1 MFSFIKWFGSLVER
15 LKRNKGLWFTTL
27 TTISLIGIFASLYF
41 VNFLVSDVAKKT
53 YENQKNHY
61 VLELK
66 NKFKEQEN
74 FIESVASVVAKDR
87 SIANLIF
94 NDDDNSSK
102 KLNSEIKVLEQKL
115 NEINGKG
122 VFTLSLTH
130 SKKAQKVVSVDVGKK
145 GTVIRATVPMANK
158 SGDII
163 NVDLQE
169 SIIKL
174 VQIYKKEDKDFAF
187 FVTENSIN
195 KIDTDIKRKLY
206 QTVDDRFFYHSKVFN
221 ENLIQDIKKPLVD
234 TKLENDGYIK
244 SAKYFSVYEKIYD
257 KDGNLA
263 GIAVVAEEI
272 KNDNSFVNL
281 VKNLVNS
288 VTLVALGL
296 IISMILFLF

>member
-94 NDDDNSSK
+94 NDDENSSK
-102 KLNSEIKVLEQKL
+102 KLDGELKVLEQKL

-122 VFTLSLTH
+122 VFNLSLIH

-145 GTVIRATVPMANK
+145 GT
-158 SGDII
+158 
-163 NVDLQE
+163 L
-169 SIIKL
+169 
-174 VQIYKKEDKDFAF
+174 ED
-187 FVTENSIN
+187 
-195 KIDTDIKRKLY
+195 
-206 QTVDDRFFYHSKVFN
+206 QH
-221 ENLIQDIKKPLVD
+221 
-234 TKLENDGYIK
+234 
-244 SAKYFSVYEKIYD
+244 
-257 KDGNLA
+257 
-263 GIAVVAEEI
+263 
-272 KNDNSFVNL
+272 
-281 VKNLVNS
+281 
-288 VTLVALGL
+288 
-296 IISMILFLF
+296 